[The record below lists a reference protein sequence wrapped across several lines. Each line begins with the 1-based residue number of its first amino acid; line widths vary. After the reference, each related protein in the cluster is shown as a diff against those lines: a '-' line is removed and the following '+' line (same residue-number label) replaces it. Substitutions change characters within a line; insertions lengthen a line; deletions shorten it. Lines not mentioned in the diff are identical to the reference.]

1 MQLRCL
7 AIPNFRNLRGLVID
21 FATHLEPRPGAAST
35 AAPKAI
41 RSHALIGQ
49 NGTGKSNLIEA
60 LITIFRDIDLDRDA
74 AFDYTLEYEIRGH
87 VVRIQADLARQ
98 RRPFVWVDGDR
109 VSQDYLNKNDPPDK
123 TPRDDR
129 RGPRLL
135 PSHVFAYYS
144 GRNERIEALF
154 QDHQKRFNGRQEIT
168 ADEVLRGDLFT
179 SYKAPREMLAL
190 EAELRSFEG
199 RTEAE
204 LTATEHANLVRI
216 KDALQP
222 YYEQRNRFLSSTE
235 SEHRRRS
242 AKVSDDRLRRL
253 FYCRGGH
260 SQLVLLACLLSD
272 DPVFQKVLK
281 NLHIDSLE
289 SALFVLKEPYR
300 LREKRRNGKFDEVEL
315 NEGDPR
321 FWFARGSVVSE
332 FLDSLWQVA
341 WAPIEQEVTQ
351 QIDFRGRTEK
361 QRQLYLYVPNQAKL
375 QELGRLV
382 GGTHSFFRYAEGAY
396 IGDLIEEVRI
406 TVKKCVDGKDGN
418 DGKVSF
424 TQLSEGEL
432 QMLTVLGLM
441 RITHEDHCLFL
452 LDEPDTHLNPIWKLR
467 YFDDIEGVLNQDSEA
482 LIQGASQVL
491 ITTHD
496 PMMIGSLKREQVHI
510 LRRKADRTVVET
522 PDEHP
527 QGMGVTGLLKS
538 ELFGLSSTLDIETER
553 RLFRRNELY
562 VKRPRSAE
570 EDAELTRLSAE
581 LSDLGFSTADFRDPD
596 YALFVRKM
604 AEHRTFRK
612 PTLSPEEQAE
622 QEKLADE
629 IIDEI
634 LREEHGK

>member
-1 MQLRCL
+1 MQLQHL
-7 AIPNFRNLRGLVID
+7 AIPLFRNLRGVVID
-21 FATHLEPRPGAAST
+21 FATQLEPAPGAPLDPS
-35 AAPKAI
+35 PKVI

-49 NGTGKSNLIEA
+49 NGVGKSNLIEA
-60 LITIFRDIDLDRDA
+60 LITIFRDVDLDRDA
-74 AFDYTLEYEIRGH
+74 ALDYTLEYEIRGH
-87 VVRIQADLARQ
+87 TVKLQADTAKQ
-98 RRPFVWVDGDR
+98 KRPFVWVDGKAET
-109 VSQDYLNKNDPPDK
+109 QGHLLKN
-123 TPRDDR
+123 RQ
-129 RGPRLL
+129 LL

-154 QDHQKRFNGRQEIT
+154 QEHQRRFNQRQEIT
-168 ADEVLRGDLFT
+168 AEEKLSGE
-179 SYKAPREMLAL
+179 ALASL
-190 EAELRSFEG
+190 YRNSQFDAEAAAKLQADIESR
-199 RTEAE
+199 
-204 LTATEHANLVRI
+204 VRR
-216 KDALQP
+216 AG
-222 YYEQRNRFLSSTE
+222 
-235 SEHRRRS
+235 
-242 AKVSDDRLRRL
+242 DDRLRRL

-281 NLHIDSLE
+281 NLHIEALE

-300 LREKRRNGKFDEVEL
+300 LREKRRGGRFDENEL

-321 FWFARGSVVSE
+321 FWYARGNVVSE
-332 FLDSLWQVA
+332 FLDKLWHVA
-341 WAPIEQEVTQ
+341 WAPIEQEATQ

-361 QRQLYLYVPNQAKL
+361 QKQLYLYVPSHAKL
-375 QELGRLV
+375 RQLGELV
-382 GGTHSFFRYAEGAY
+382 GGTDSFFRYAEGAY

-406 TVKKCVDGKDGN
+406 TVKKRDEHGGA
-418 DGKVSF
+418 VSF

-441 RITHEDHCLFL
+441 RITREDHCLFL

-467 YFDDIEGVLNQDSEA
+467 YFDDIERVLDRAAGGSLLDDIGPGSSDREVQ
-482 LIQGASQVL
+482 SQVL

-496 PMMIGSLKREQVHI
+496 PMMVGSLKREQVHI
-510 LRRKADRTVVET
+510 LRRQNQKTLVDT
-522 PDEHP
+522 PDVHP

-538 ELFGLSSTLDIETER
+538 ELFGLTSTLDVETER
-553 RLFRRNELY
+553 RLARRNELY
-562 VKRPRSAE
+562 VKQPRTAE

-604 AEHRTFRK
+604 AEHRKFRK

-622 QEKLADE
+622 QEKVADE

-634 LREEHGK
+634 LREEDGE